1 MWLIKVR
8 AGTVRVSRSATGPP
22 IPSTARPTVS
32 ASEVGLDQY
41 QVRGY
46 RAWYAHI
53 TLAMLAATYLA
64 TYLAATRA
72 QEAEKGGSGPG
83 GHAGGSGLIPVSSNE
98 IRRPRPRACRLRERP
113 DHLVELAQEPAT
125 LSSRLPLPPPRSP
138 TT

>member
-1 MWLIKVR
+1 M
-8 AGTVRVSRSATGPP
+8 RVSRSATGPP

-32 ASEVGLDQY
+32 ASEAGLDQY

-64 TYLAATRA
+64 ATRA

-83 GHAGGSGLIPVSSNE
+83 GNAGGSGLIPVSSNE
-98 IRRPRPRACRLRERP
+98 IRRLLAALVLAPVACVSAPITWSNWRR
-113 DHLVELAQEPAT
+113 
-125 LSSRLPLPPPRSP
+125 SRQH
-138 TT
+138 